1 MTGDRIVWWIVV
13 LGVAVNAVIWGTAL
27 YLLWRGMP

>member
-13 LGVAVNAVIWGTAL
+13 LGVAVSAMIWGTAL